1 MDKES
6 RVALS
11 TLLSEGR
18 LPFSV
23 NVHPSQSEVVSH
35 HQTIPSTLPRSFS
48 VVSKGRFIRILL
60 LLGEEAILGNSQ
72 VDCLF
77 EPFTPLSSLP
87 LDGNN

>member
-11 TLLSEGR
+11 TLLTEGR

-23 NVHPSQSEVVSH
+23 NVHPSQSEVVAH
-35 HQTIPSTLPRSFS
+35 HQTSTHPPFLPRSVS
-48 VVSKGRFIRILL
+48 VKGRFIRILPF
-60 LLGEEAILGNSQ
+60 GEEAILGKNQ

-77 EPFTPLSSLP
+77 EPFTPL
-87 LDGNN
+87 DGNN